1 MSCRTTRRSA
11 SASEA
16 RASLSVRMSRY
27 RSVPVSTTT
36 RGDSGNRSLNCAI
49 ASWLRRA
56 WSAIIASAAR
66 PSQRTETR
74 TRWPSERSIA
84 AQRVA
89 VWRLPLRE
97 RAPAGVMSAIFMLCL
112 NPLMFPESLSR
123 QLRDAR
129 QRTRLLTR
137 DLEGPQL
144 FGPKLAIVNPVLWEL
159 GHVAWF
165 QELWC
170 LRLRSNESLSE
181 SILDG
186 ADALYDSAK
195 VAHDTRWDLPL
206 PDLSGTL
213 EFQDSVL
220 ERVLARLER
229 EPDND
234 WFLYFV
240 QLALFHEDMHAEA
253 FHYTRQTLG
262 YTDPLARGE
271 SDSAGK
277 GALDG
282 DAELPDGEFLLGAAR
297 NSGFHFDNEKWA
309 HRVELE
315 PFRIARSP
323 VTNAQFLEFVRDGG
337 YSRRDL
343 WSPEGWNWKG
353 QARTPRYW
361 VEKGGQWLERRFSEW
376 APLQDDLPVMHV
388 NWHEANAYC
397 RYAGR
402 RLPSEAEWEFAA
414 SFCGGGRRRYP
425 WGDTADGVRANLK
438 GSGRVPVG
446 AFAAGDSFAGCRQML
461 GNVWEWTSST
471 FGPYQ
476 DFVRDPYAE
485 YSEPWFGTH
494 KVLRGGSFATPA
506 RLVSNTWRNFYT
518 PDRGD
523 VFAGF
528 RTCATE

>member
-1 MSCRTTRRSA
+1 MS
-11 SASEA
+11 
-16 RASLSVRMSRY
+16 
-27 RSVPVSTTT
+27 
-36 RGDSGNRSLNCAI
+36 
-49 ASWLRRA
+49 
-56 WSAIIASAAR
+56 
-66 PSQRTETR
+66 
-74 TRWPSERSIA
+74 
-84 AQRVA
+84 
-89 VWRLPLRE
+89 
-97 RAPAGVMSAIFMLCL
+97 
-112 NPLMFPESLSR
+112 PESLSQ

-129 QRTRLLTR
+129 RRTRLVTC

-170 LRLRSNESLSE
+170 LRMRSDESLSE
-181 SILDG
+181 SVLEG

-206 PDLSGTL
+206 PELSATL
-213 EFQDSVL
+213 SYQDRVL
-220 ERVLARLER
+220 DRVLARLER
-229 EPDND
+229 EPDNE

-262 YTDPLARGE
+262 YSDPLDRDG
-271 SDSAGK
+271 AGK

-282 DAELPDGEFLLGAAR
+282 DVELRGGEFLLGATR

-309 HRVELE
+309 HKVELRT
-315 PFRIARSP
+315 FRIARAP
-323 VTNAQFLEFVRDGG
+323 VTNSQFLEFVRDEG
-337 YSRRDL
+337 YQRREL
-343 WSPEGWNWKG
+343 WSPEGWTWKDR
-353 QARTPRYW
+353 APAPRYW
-361 VEKGGQWLERRFSEW
+361 VEHDGEWRERRFDKEVR
-376 APLQDDLPVMHV
+376 LDGDLPVMHV

-402 RLPSEAEWEFAA
+402 RLPSEAEWEVAA
-414 SFCGGGRRRYP
+414 SFCGDGRRRYP
-425 WGDTADGVRANLK
+425 WGDSAVNAVPANL
-438 GSGRVPVG
+438 GRSGRVPVG
-446 AFAAGDSFAGCRQML
+446 EFGQGDSLAGCRQML

-471 FGPYQ
+471 FGPYP

-528 RTCATE
+528 RTCAVE

>member
-11 SASEA
+11 
-16 RASLSVRMSRY
+16 RASDAFAFLSVRMSRY

-36 RGDSGNRSLNCAI
+36 RGEEGKRSRNRTIEA
-49 ASWLRRA
+49 WLRRA
-56 WSAIIASAAR
+56 CSAIIASAAR
-66 PSQRTETR
+66 PSQRIETR

-112 NPLMFPESLSR
+112 ISPMVRESSHTLSQ

-165 QELWC
+165 QEHWC
-170 LRLRSNESLSE
+170 LRLRADESLSD

-206 PDLSGTL
+206 PELSATL
-213 EFQDSVL
+213 EFQDRVL

-229 EPDND
+229 EPDNR
-234 WFLYFV
+234 WFVYFV

-262 YTDPLARGE
+262 YPDPFAPAG
-271 SDSAGK
+271 DAGK

-282 DAELPDGEFLLGAAR
+282 DVELPGGEFLLGAAR

-309 HRVELE
+309 HPVELK
-315 PFRIARSP
+315 PFRIARTP
-323 VTNAQFLEFVRDGG
+323 VTNA
-337 YSRRDL
+337 
-343 WSPEGWNWKG
+343 
-353 QARTPRYW
+353 
-361 VEKGGQWLERRFSEW
+361 
-376 APLQDDLPVMHV
+376 
-388 NWHEANAYC
+388 
-397 RYAGR
+397 
-402 RLPSEAEWEFAA
+402 
-414 SFCGGGRRRYP
+414 
-425 WGDTADGVRANLK
+425 
-438 GSGRVPVG
+438 
-446 AFAAGDSFAGCRQML
+446 
-461 GNVWEWTSST
+461 
-471 FGPYQ
+471 
-476 DFVRDPYAE
+476 
-485 YSEPWFGTH
+485 
-494 KVLRGGSFATPA
+494 
-506 RLVSNTWRNFYT
+506 
-518 PDRGD
+518 
-523 VFAGF
+523 
-528 RTCATE
+528 

>member
-1 MSCRTTRRSA
+1 
-11 SASEA
+11 
-16 RASLSVRMSRY
+16 
-27 RSVPVSTTT
+27 
-36 RGDSGNRSLNCAI
+36 
-49 ASWLRRA
+49 
-56 WSAIIASAAR
+56 
-66 PSQRTETR
+66 
-74 TRWPSERSIA
+74 
-84 AQRVA
+84 
-89 VWRLPLRE
+89 
-97 RAPAGVMSAIFMLCL
+97 
-112 NPLMFPESLSR
+112 MFPESLPQR
-123 QLRDAR
+123 LHDAR
-129 QRTRLLTR
+129 RRTRLLTR

-170 LRLRSNESLSE
+170 LRVRSDESLSD
-181 SILDG
+181 SILDR

-206 PDLSGTL
+206 PDLSATL
-213 EFQDSVL
+213 EFQDRVL

-229 EPDND
+229 EPDSE

-262 YTDPLARGE
+262 YADPLER
-271 SDSAGK
+271 DKAGK
-277 GALDG
+277 GGLDG
-282 DAELPDGEFLLGAAR
+282 DVALPGGEFVLGAAR

-309 HRVELE
+309 HRVELKS
-315 PFRIARSP
+315 FRIARAP

-337 YSRRDL
+337 YGRRDL
-343 WSPEGWNWKG
+343 WSPEGWNWKDRAQG
-353 QARTPRYW
+353 PRYW
-361 VEKGGQWLERRFSEW
+361 VERDGEWRERRFGEEVR
-376 APLQDDLPVMHV
+376 LEGNLPVMHV

-402 RLPSEAEWEFAA
+402 RLPSEAEWEMAA
-414 SFCGGGRRRYP
+414 SFSRASGKRRYP
-425 WGDTADGVRANLK
+425 WGDSPANGTPANLG

-446 AFAAGDSFAGCRQML
+446 EFAQGDSLAGCRQML

-471 FGPYQ
+471 FGPYP

-506 RLVSNTWRNFYT
+506 RLISNTWRNFYT

-523 VFAGF
+523 IFAGF
-528 RTCATE
+528 RTCAIE